1 MNTSNKSNSDEIISN
16 LTSIDFVVLAAMH
29 DTDLK
34 TMIKIN
40 ALDLVKSCEKFFELK
55 IMQKMNHEPSPE
67 LKIKI
72 QNWLNS
78 IEYKQYTKNTN
89 QTLSVTDKENIRII
103 YSKLGLKPHDLS
115 ELTQAGEVFLEK
127 KINEIKNK
135 WEILIEYNKSNNP
148 IKLKEEI
155 DKCSK
160 IIPIMFTIGIANARL
175 FSEMFKTMNLSMYGY
190 LSKNKNIHP
199 IFLDYIK

>member
-1 MNTSNKSNSDEIISN
+1 MNISNKSNSDEIISN

-89 QTLSVTDKENIRII
+89 QTLSVDDKESIRRI

-135 WEILIEYNKSNNP
+135 WKILIEYNKSNNP

-160 IIPIMFTIGIANARL
+160 IIPIMFTIGIANPRL

>member
-1 MNTSNKSNSDEIISN
+1 MNISDKSNHGEIISN
-16 LTSIDFVVLAAMH
+16 LTSIDLVVLAAMH
-29 DTDLK
+29 ETDLK
-34 TMIKIN
+34 TMIKIS
-40 ALDLVKSCEKFFELK
+40 ALELVKSCEKFFDLE

-78 IEYKQYTKNTN
+78 IEYKQYTQNTN
-89 QTLSVTDKENIRII
+89 QTLSVKDKESIRKI

-135 WEILIEYNKSNNP
+135 WKILIEYNKSNNP

-155 DKCSK
+155 DKCDK
-160 IIPIMFTIGIANARL
+160 IIPIMFTIGIANSSQ
-175 FSEMFKTMNLSMYGY
+175 FSEMFKTMNLSMYDY
-190 LSKNKNIHP
+190 LSKKKNIHP
-199 IFLDYIK
+199 IFLDYLK

>member
-1 MNTSNKSNSDEIISN
+1 MNISNKSDYEKAISN

-40 ALDLVKSCEKFFELK
+40 ALDLVKSCEKFFELE

-89 QTLSVTDKENIRII
+89 QTLSADDKESIRRI

>member
-1 MNTSNKSNSDEIISN
+1 MNTSNKSNSNEIISN

-89 QTLSVTDKENIRII
+89 QTLSVDDKESIRRI

-160 IIPIMFTIGIANARL
+160 IIPIMFTIGIANTRL

>member
-1 MNTSNKSNSDEIISN
+1 MNISNKLNSDEIISN

-40 ALDLVKSCEKFFELK
+40 ALELVKSCEKFFDLE

-67 LKIKI
+67 LKMKI
-72 QNWLNS
+72 QNWLVS
-78 IEYKQYTKNTN
+78 IEYKQYTQNTN
-89 QTLSVTDKENIRII
+89 QTLSVDDKESIRRI

-115 ELTQAGEVFLEK
+115 ELTQAGEVFLGE

-135 WEILIEYNKSNNP
+135 WEILSEYNKSNNP

>member
-1 MNTSNKSNSDEIISN
+1 MNISNKSDYEKAISN

-40 ALDLVKSCEKFFELK
+40 ALELVKSCEKFFELE

-67 LKIKI
+67 LKTKI

-78 IEYKQYTKNTN
+78 VEYKQYTKNTN

-160 IIPIMFTIGIANARL
+160 IIPIMFTIGIANAKL

>member
-40 ALDLVKSCEKFFELK
+40 TLDLVKSCEKIFELK

-67 LKIKI
+67 LKMKI
-72 QNWLNS
+72 QNWLVS
-78 IEYKQYTKNTN
+78 IEYKQYTQNTN
-89 QTLSVTDKENIRII
+89 QALSVDDKESIRRI